1 MCCCS
6 SHIPHDQTSQCIL
19 MGDENAISE
28 TIFNKKDLI
37 TGKLVIKG
45 LVNNNKLER
54 SPWLVQKKD

>member
-6 SHIPHDQTSQCIL
+6 SHIPHDESSQYIL
-19 MGDENAISE
+19 IGGENAISE

-45 LVNNNKLER
+45 LVYNNKLER
-54 SPWLVQKKD
+54 PPWLVQKKD